1 MPVDKKVKIVK
12 VLDPDTFLVQESGK
26 STGTPYK
33 VRLTDSR
40 NPNVWVDALEKDQ
53 YGYQESSMLKG
64 LEGTEVTMK
73 DFGKLD
79 AYKRPIVGFS
89 VNGKDLSEE
98 LFKTNAV
105 YTRKPGESDY
115 AFPPN
120 NNPLDSAITPAAFKS
135 LKKIKKGE
143 MTDAKEMY
151 AAHKA
156 VNTIYNRYPNI
167 NASNVDAFVDRQQK
181 KYENKETFQYRKPE
195 TPSSTMA
202 TPTAN
207 PAKPLA
213 RPTVQRLST
222 EQGIQALSGELIDN
236 YEEIR
241 AGLGE
246 KMQDVRGWEL
256 HTKGDKKYLYPLLKG
271 ATLNEWKNTLAE
283 GTKAG
288 QAETTFAGNSYD
300 TRKQAVENWK
310 RTYSENKGT
319 TSATGVASGVK
330 DGLGDVKDEVAGSKI
345 AVKKNELPSNIQL
358 YDTGRYMDTV
368 TKKMGNYSVDD
379 KGDYILTDAVA
390 KQPLTVKNN
399 LLDQFLKSDKATL
412 GTTYTPFKGG
422 VQATDKKGNVINYYD
437 NGRFFDRK
445 TNLKG
450 DYALVP
456 NKDKFN
462 VVRTKGFEG
471 RNPNTWGWSSISDN
485 WIVNTGN
492 LKDLTID
499 QRVEL
504 EKDKIDPSRKAN
516 RPTNWNPLSGDR
528 AQMGT
533 AQKYAS
539 AALSVASAVPGVG
552 LLPSIIDRSLDLTQQ
567 YRNDDL
573 TWGDVGKEVQGLGIE
588 AALGRYGAKGV
599 EGTAKLVGNT
609 LRVVPRAITKTAE
622 KVVKNTGLKYVTGA
636 NRWAS
641 ERATERLAS
650 KSAQEVAEKA
660 AKVTVDAAKAV
671 KDKATSIP
679 WNKVKTKPLATI
691 IKEKTAGVGNSLV
704 KTFVG
709 DKEVLKQTGK
719 AFVPDWKKTKSA
731 FGVVAD
737 EFSSKA
743 RLGKIKAA
751 SQASPKTGT
760 PPPSAPPVANVTPPA
775 PVVGNNIS
783 ANLPT
788 KAQTYNIKVV
798 YPTKA
803 QLSKT
808 FKQIGNF
815 GQHEGTLQ
823 GAYDKTLGILKQT
836 DIKNTTAIKELNEIL
851 DEIFE
856 NIKHIN
862 PKAHLGKD
870 RKLYTP
876 KKEQGG
882 TLKFQRGGGIPKF
895 QQSGVAPYASAPTTS
910 WNPNIIM
917 NTPPVNYGGRSSMG
931 KPVAFNPFK
940 RQQELYDAG
949 YDLGKTGPNGN
960 GVDGNWGEKSQAA
973 YNDFHTFKAGF
984 NTPQTVTPISVPN
997 RPTNFLNPV
1006 ANTSITPGAVTGNP
1020 STDYT
1025 GMGSGDYSTMADK
1038 PVKQQGP
1045 RFGYQEAN
1053 LALSTLAS
1061 LLPTKVKNERL
1072 PFQEYNPYIRG
1083 IQGDPLHQQRMNTIA
1098 QNRFLRSKATS
1109 SDPTRELVRGLVG
1122 NRQTDQATQDA
1133 YNIDTQ
1139 ARVTDTQRYY
1149 GEKNA
1154 ANQFNYTNKLNVDSK
1169 NVEMANASRTQNA
1182 ALRNQMLGQLLQNS
1196 QAYVTDKGN
1205 DARLVKQNYLVHKQ
1219 KEREQTRNLLASDY
1233 ARRWDLA
1240 TTEEEKRALMRE
1252 YNQKD
1257 AELQGGADEFYRSQG
1272 YNFNKRGGILTYK
1285 RGGTISDSVKM
1296 YAVDSRRSGEQDK
1309 LFVQTAYK
1317 YRELASKVSTA
1328 ALNRGMKQ
1336 VELAF
1341 KTIPQSKLQGL
1352 TFKKLF

>member
-241 AGLGE
+241 VGLGE

-271 ATLNEWKNTLAE
+271 DTLNEWKSTLAE
-283 GTKAG
+283 GTKSG
-288 QAETTFAGNSYD
+288 QAETSFAGNSYA
-300 TRKQAVENWK
+300 TGKQAVENWK

-319 TSATGVASGVK
+319 TSATGVTSGVK
-330 DGLGDVKDEVAGSKI
+330 GKVAEGIENVGNPMMDYTKPVTQGTYTGVEKNTSFLTKNLISQKEGDSEFKIEDEGGKSIDGFKLASSLFLNLGAAFNPEPFTSGAMNTVGNKLYRDATNTKFSDAPVLNTLDELLGYSGAIGYLGATAPVGAVLEGGSTAMSTAKI
-345 AVKKNELPSNIQL
+345 AKITAKMTSLMKNAKNSKAL
-358 YDTGRYMDTV
+358 TG
-368 TKKMGNYSVDD
+368 S
-379 KGDYILTDAVA
+379 LTA
-390 KQPLTVKNN
+390 
-399 LLDQFLKSDKATL
+399 
-412 GTTYTPFKGG
+412 
-422 VQATDKKGNVINYYD
+422 
-437 NGRFFDRK
+437 
-445 TNLKG
+445 
-450 DYALVP
+450 
-456 NKDKFN
+456 
-462 VVRTKGFEG
+462 
-471 RNPNTWGWSSISDN
+471 
-485 WIVNTGN
+485 
-492 LKDLTID
+492 
-499 QRVEL
+499 
-504 EKDKIDPSRKAN
+504 
-516 RPTNWNPLSGDR
+516 
-528 AQMGT
+528 
-533 AQKYAS
+533 
-539 AALSVASAVPGVG
+539 AALSLGGKEAYNAVVSAGEKYGVNTPEFWKEVGVSAVPLIVG
-552 LLPSIIDRSLDLTQQ
+552 GFAMKKNFRNGKAAGLKTTRSLRTDFPKVTPV
-567 YRNDDL
+567 
-573 TWGDVGKEVQGLGIE
+573 TPSK
-588 AALGRYGAKGV
+588 RYVNGV
-599 EGTAKLVGNT
+599 LKTPTILQSKLPFTRQLPNSSGTVFNKT
-609 LRVVPRAITKTAE
+609 FYDKAIKTNAGGF
-622 KVVKNTGLKYVTGA
+622 KNVKPKPATNWTT
-636 NRWAS
+636 AS
-641 ERATERLAS
+641 EM
-650 KSAQEVAEKA
+650 K
-660 AKVTVDAAKAV
+660 
-671 KDKATSIP
+671 
-679 WNKVKTKPLATI
+679 
-691 IKEKTAGVGNSLV
+691 
-704 KTFVG
+704 
-709 DKEVLKQTGK
+709 
-719 AFVPDWKKTKSA
+719 
-731 FGVVAD
+731 
-737 EFSSKA
+737 
-743 RLGKIKAA
+743 
-751 SQASPKTGT
+751 
-760 PPPSAPPVANVTPPA
+760 
-775 PVVGNNIS
+775 
-783 ANLPT
+783 
-788 KAQTYNIKVV
+788 
-798 YPTKA
+798 
-803 QLSKT
+803 
-808 FKQIGNF
+808 FK
-815 GQHEGTLQ
+815 
-823 GAYDKTLGILKQT
+823 
-836 DIKNTTAIKELNEIL
+836 
-851 DEIFE
+851 
-856 NIKHIN
+856 
-862 PKAHLGKD
+862 
-870 RKLYTP
+870 
-876 KKEQGG
+876 QGG

-895 QQSGVAPYASAPTTS
+895 QFGTNGNIPSWTTR
-910 WNPNIIM
+910 
-917 NTPPVNYGGRSSMG
+917 T
-931 KPVAFNPFK
+931 PFK
-940 RQQELYDAG
+940 QDWSLENKLDIIKTKRDNYKSITDPTYGINNYLQYPTLKPNGTKYTYNLQKDLNKRFNAGLVQDGVYGVKTIRAQGFANSINHSPLPTEPSNIPEEKAVG
-949 YDLGKTGPNGN
+949 YDGVEYGEASRLAAIDGISSQHWKGGDGN
-960 GVDGNWGEKSQAA
+960 GSGGASNGAGVNSNNYKQRSQ
-973 YNDFHTFKAGF
+973 
-984 NTPQTVTPISVPN
+984 
-997 RPTNFLNPV
+997 
-1006 ANTSITPGAVTGNP
+1006 
-1020 STDYT
+1020 
-1025 GMGSGDYSTMADK
+1025 
-1038 PVKQQGP
+1038 
-1045 RFGYQEAN
+1045 FGYQEAN

-1098 QNRFLRSKATS
+1098 QNRFLRSKSTS

-1296 YAVDSRRSGEQDK
+1296 YAVDSKRSGEQDK